1 MDRMK
6 IALCFILLISS
17 AIHPQLNRE
26 DALRKGGWSGGLAGW
41 LGWQNFNIS
50 ENQGDIEQKSE
61 VDGFNFIFSSRNGS
75 IVETNG
81 VFGLD
86 FQWREKNRTIK
97 PDPNPLN
104 LSETVKERE
113 WFIGLWARY
122 YIPWGGN
129 FAMFLEGSGGY
140 AVYTQINESMTT
152 EESALQK
159 IEGFANGFAYNGG
172 IGVSNFVSPNVAF
185 EITGRWEGGSL
196 KGEKENFNGSKV
208 DLNVK
213 LGNILILFGFQIF
226 LR

>member
-1 MDRMK
+1 MK
-6 IALCFILLISS
+6 TYFLIFTLLFS
-17 AIHPQLNRE
+17 IHIYPQLNRE

-41 LGWQNFNIS
+41 VGWENFKIS
-50 ENQGDIEQKSE
+50 ENSSNSNEKSK

-81 VFGLD
+81 VFGFD

-97 PDPNPLN
+97 PDPIN
-104 LSETVKERE
+104 LSETLKERE

-122 YIPWGGN
+122 YIPWAGN

-140 AVYTQINESMTT
+140 AVYTQINESMNT
-152 EESALQK
+152 EESTLQK
-159 IEGFANGFAYNGG
+159 TEGFANGFAYNAG

-196 KGEKENFNGSKV
+196 NGKKEYPYGDKN

-213 LGNILILFGFQIF
+213 LRNIFILFGFQIF